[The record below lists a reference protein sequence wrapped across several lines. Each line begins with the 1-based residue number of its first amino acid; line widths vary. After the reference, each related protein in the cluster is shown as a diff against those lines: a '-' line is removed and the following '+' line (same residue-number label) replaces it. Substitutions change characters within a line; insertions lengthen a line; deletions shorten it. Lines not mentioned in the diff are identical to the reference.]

1 MYLTLLCAASLLG
14 IVSPAPLSAPASNQV
29 FALGAANHP
38 TDINDGAGAG
48 SDIYRT
54 YSGDGSASAGWPEM
68 AQWVSF
74 EDMFNANKNFMRVSC
89 VNLGSDNGPDNSD
102 EEIDQIWDAVQSAS
116 SQTNVDHRFI
126 LAILLQ
132 ESNGCV
138 RVRTTDN
145 GVPNPGLMQA
155 HNGGFSC
162 NTNGNIQTPCPASE
176 ITGMVLDGTAGT
188 LTGDGLAGILN
199 QGAGKDAKAYY
210 RTARQYNTGSIAES
224 GNLDEGGYSTS
235 CYASDIANRLTGWVW
250 AVSNCAL

>member
-1 MYLTLLCAASLLG
+1 MRLIHLCAASLLG
-14 IVSPAPLSAPASNQV
+14 LVGPAPLSARASNQV

-48 SDIYRT
+48 SDMYRT

-74 EDMFNANKNFMRVSC
+74 EDMFNANKTFKQVSC

-102 EEIDQIWDAVQSAS
+102 EEIGQIWDAVQSAS
-116 SQTNVDHRFI
+116 SQINVNHCFI

-138 RVRTTDN
+138 RFRTTDN
-145 GVPNPGLMQA
+145 GVPNPGLTQA

-162 NTNGNIQTPCPASE
+162 SSNGNIQTPCPASE
-176 ITGMVLDGTAGT
+176 ITGMVLGGTAGT
-188 LTGDGLAGILN
+188 LSGDGLAGILS
-199 QGAGKDAKAYY
+199 QVGGKDAKAYY

-224 GNLDEGGYSTS
+224 GNLDEGGYSTR

-250 AVSNCAL
+250 AESDCAL